1 MDFAWQIVII
11 VFLIFISGF
20 LSACETALTGVNRIR
35 LKHKAE
41 KSPSAKKA
49 LRLLEKYDQV
59 LATILIANNAIAVIA
74 ASIATVLAVHLSL
87 TYENIEE
94 TLAVTIAS
102 AIVTVV
108 LIILAD
114 ILPKT
119 LAREHADYFAVISA
133 GILTVIVWLL
143 IPVSFIMLLLQRAVV
158 RIFARDEKSVSV
170 TEQELLQIIDEI
182 EDEGVLEEH
191 ESDLV
196 RSALEFDETTV
207 EEIMTP
213 RVDIIAV
220 ALTDSAAEVRSVF
233 FAEGYSRLPV
243 YDGNPDKIVGLLSSK
258 KFLKWLAEF
267 ENADDAEN
275 ADLPVQDIVRLP
287 ALMKLSDALKFMQRK
302 KTHLAVV
309 LDQYG
314 GTAGIVT
321 LEDILEELVGEI
333 WDESD
338 EETQPVKLIKD
349 GVFEVDG
356 ELSVNDFNR
365 YFEDKPPGEVIKI
378 ESESKTIGGWGFEVF
393 GKIPNVGESVNSP
406 RAEKGESSKI
416 KITVLNMDGRRIER
430 LRLEVVR

>member
-1 MDFAWQIVII
+1 MDIAWQIII
-11 VFLIFISGF
+11 VALLIFLSGF
-20 LSACETALTGVNRIR
+20 LSAYETALTGANRIR

-49 LRLLEKYDQV
+49 LLLLEKYDQV
-59 LATILIANNAIAVIA
+59 LATILIANNAVAVIA
-74 ASIATVLAVHLSL
+74 TAMTTVLAIQLATVHDIDEALVV
-87 TYENIEE
+87 
-94 TLAVTIAS
+94 TLVS

-108 LIILAD
+108 LIVLSD

-119 LAREHADYFAVISA
+119 LAREHADHFAVISA
-133 GILTVIVWLL
+133 DVLSAIVW
-143 IPVSFIMLLLQRAVV
+143 IFTPISFIMLLLQRAVV
-158 RIFARDEKSVSV
+158 KIFARGEKGVSV
-170 TEQELLQIIDEI
+170 TEQELMQIIDEI

-220 ALTDSAAEVRSVF
+220 ALTDNAHEIRDVF
-233 FAEGYSRLPV
+233 FNEGYSRLPV

-258 KFLKWLAEF
+258 KFMKWYSELE
-267 ENADDAEN
+267 ESGNEDAGTQG
-275 ADLPVQDIVRLP
+275 ADLPVLDIVRLP

-333 WDESD
+333 WDEND
-338 EETQPVKLIKD
+338 EETQPVKSVKE
-349 GVFEVDG
+349 GTFEVGG
-356 ELSVNDFNR
+356 ELSVNDFNK
-365 YFEDKPPGEVIKI
+365 YFEDRLSSHGGKIEI
-378 ESESKTIGGWGFEVF
+378 ESESNTIGGWGFEVF
-393 GKIPNVGESVNSP
+393 GKIPSVGESAMSGAV
-406 RAEKGESSKI
+406 
-416 KITVLNMDGRRIER
+416 KITVLSMDGRRIER
-430 LRLEVVR
+430 LRIEIKRG